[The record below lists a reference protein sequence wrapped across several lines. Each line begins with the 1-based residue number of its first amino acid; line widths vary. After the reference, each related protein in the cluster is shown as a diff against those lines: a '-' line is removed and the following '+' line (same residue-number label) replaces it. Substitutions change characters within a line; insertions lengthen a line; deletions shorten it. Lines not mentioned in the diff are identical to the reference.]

1 MYQVF
6 SIAPDKFSIGP
17 SNPGGVP
24 VLTPV
29 RGLGE
34 LEADIIQEAGGEK
47 KRKSNLEKV
56 RYTDVEVLRGGQ
68 SLGNLHDIRQAY
80 HLWQDQVEVYAVNSQ
95 QFHLVP
101 WPRRQR
107 TPRGSNF
114 VFRDGLLMETAEDG
128 LLVPARDQFMFR
140 SAVSELRGDE
150 NAA

>member
-1 MYQVF
+1 M
-6 SIAPDKFSIGP
+6 APDKFSIGP
-17 SNPGGVP
+17 SNPDAAP
-24 VLTPV
+24 VITPI

-47 KRKSNLEKV
+47 KRKSNLERV
-56 RYTDVEVLRGGQ
+56 RYADVEVIRGGQ

-107 TPRGSNF
+107 TPKDSNLI
-114 VFRDGLLMETAEDG
+114 FRDGVLMDTAEDG
-128 LLVPARDQFMFR
+128 SLVPVGDQFMFR
-140 SAVSELRGDE
+140 SAVTELRGDE
-150 NAA
+150 VER

>member
-24 VLTPV
+24 VLTSV

-47 KRKSNLEKV
+47 KRKSNLERV

-95 QFHLVP
+95 SSISSPGHAD
-101 WPRRQR
+101 
-107 TPRGSNF
+107 N
-114 VFRDGLLMETAEDG
+114 
-128 LLVPARDQFMFR
+128 
-140 SAVSELRGDE
+140 ELQGE
-150 NAA
+150 AASFFEMAC